1 MPTSRKTAG
10 LFALRASAVNGA
22 LGLRLESRTQPAV
35 NGALGL
41 RLETR
46 TRRAVNGAPGLQLES
61 RISKRFR
68 HMSLLLLNNV
78 SKRFGQSKAVDSVSL
93 AVERGEFFGLL
104 GPSGCGKTTTLRMI
118 AGLETPD
125 SGTIEFDGRE
135 ITRLSPEKRGF
146 GMVFQNYALF
156 PHLNVF
162 ENVAFGLR
170 ARHKPKSEIISAVSS
185 ALELVQLPGYEK
197 RRVDEL
203 SGGQQQRVAI
213 ARAIAIE
220 PALLLFDEPL
230 SNLDVA
236 LREETRSELREL
248 VSRLGLTA
256 VYVTHDQDEAFALCN
271 RISVMMSGRILQ
283 TGRPRE
289 LYEHP
294 AQVSVARFLGRNN
307 LIQVMRLS
315 SSKAEI
321 AEFKTLSGGHT
332 LRLPVAGDLAPL
344 NKPCL
349 LAIRPEH
356 LVLGKTNGAGENV
369 LAADVHEID
378 FAGATSTIRLDA
390 NGLPLEALVL
400 QPDGLAVGD
409 KCFVELPSEK
419 ISLLTE

>member
-1 MPTSRKTAG
+1 
-10 LFALRASAVNGA
+10 
-22 LGLRLESRTQPAV
+22 
-35 NGALGL
+35 
-41 RLETR
+41 
-46 TRRAVNGAPGLQLES
+46 
-61 RISKRFR
+61 
-68 HMSLLLLNNV
+68 MSLLSLKNI
-78 SKRFGQSKAVDSVSL
+78 SKRFGQTTAVDSVSL
-93 AVERGEFFGLL
+93 EVERGEFFGLL

-125 SGTIEFDGRE
+125 SGAIRFADKE
-135 ITRLSPEKRGF
+135 ITQLAPEKRGF

-170 ARHKPKSEIISAVSS
+170 ARHKPKPEMISAVKS

-248 VSRLGLTA
+248 VNRLGLTA
-256 VYVTHDQDEAFALCN
+256 VYVTHDQEEAFALCD
-271 RISVMMSGRILQ
+271 RISVMMGGRILQ
-283 TGRPRE
+283 TGKPRE

-294 AQVSVARFLGRNN
+294 VQVSVARFLGRNN
-307 LIQVMRLS
+307 LIRVMRRS
-315 SSKAEI
+315 SSKASVV
-321 AEFKTLSGGHT
+321 EFKTLDGGHT
-332 LRLPVAGDLAPL
+332 LQLPATTDELAPL
-344 NKPCL
+344 NQPCS

-356 LVLGKTNGAGENV
+356 LVVTTKDSHPNAGRENV
-369 LAADVHEID
+369 LGATIDEIN
-378 FAGATSTIRLDA
+378 FAGATSGIKLDA
-390 NGLPLEALVL
+390 NGLKLEALVV
-400 QPDGLAVGD
+400 QPDGLAVGNE
-409 KCFVELPSEK
+409 CLVELPADKMALLSEG
-419 ISLLTE
+419 

>member
-1 MPTSRKTAG
+1 
-10 LFALRASAVNGA
+10 
-22 LGLRLESRTQPAV
+22 
-35 NGALGL
+35 
-41 RLETR
+41 
-46 TRRAVNGAPGLQLES
+46 
-61 RISKRFR
+61 
-68 HMSLLLLNNV
+68 MSLLALNNLT
-78 SKRFGQSKAVDSVSL
+78 KRFDQTTAVADVSL
-93 AVERGEFFGLL
+93 VVERGEFFGLL

-125 SGTIEFDGRE
+125 SGTIQFGERD
-135 ITRLSPEKRGF
+135 ITLLSPEKRGF

-170 ARHKPKSEIISAVSS
+170 ARHKPKAEIVNAVSS

-248 VSRLGLTA
+248 VNRLGLTA
-256 VYVTHDQDEAFALCN
+256 VYVTHDQEEAFALCD
-271 RISVMMSGRILQ
+271 RISVMMGGRILQ
-283 TGRPRE
+283 TGPPRK

-294 AQVSVARFLGRNN
+294 AAIPVARFLGRNN
-307 LIQVMRLS
+307 LISVMRLS
-315 SSKAEI
+315 SSKAML
-321 AEFKTLSGGHT
+321 AEFKTLAGGHT
-332 LRLPVAGDLAPL
+332 LELPAAHDELAPL
-344 NKPCL
+344 HKPCS

-356 LVLGKTNGAGENV
+356 LKLSKINPKRANV
-369 LAADVHEID
+369 LPAQVKEIN
-378 FAGATSTIRLDA
+378 FAGATSSIKLDA
-390 NGLPLEALVL
+390 NGLQLEALMV
-400 QPDGLAVGD
+400 QPDGFTTGEQ
-409 KCFVELPSEK
+409 CFVELPPDRV
-419 ISLLTE
+419 SLLTEG